1 MLIPCLHKR
10 FGRCGRFKP
19 SDVKTLIWTN
29 RILLGL
35 FLLLSL
41 LAIAGKLAFGHGLGD
56 FIYCIFLWLMT
67 VAFAVLFLTRRK
79 ENSSKTSATVTII
92 FACVLLFLIYS
103 MTIGRGAEYR
113 WNGNILY
120 SN

>member
-1 MLIPCLHKR
+1 
-10 FGRCGRFKP
+10 
-19 SDVKTLIWTN
+19 VKTLIWTN

-41 LAIAGKLAFGHGLGD
+41 LSVAGKLAFGHGLGD

-67 VAFAVLFLTRRK
+67 IAFAVLFLVLRK
-79 ENSSKTSATVTII
+79 KSSSKIAVIVTII
-92 FACVLLFLIYS
+92 FACVLLFLVFS

-113 WNGNILY
+113 WNGNIFY